1 MKRIVI
7 LLIVAVALGGCASG
21 VQKMRKID
29 PGMSTSEV
37 DQIMGRRDS
46 FRTVE
51 YQGNTYTLYQYTNQ
65 YCNAHVSLYEKCDFF
80 VILKDGKVIETG
92 IRNVRSQMP
101 NMQFLYLF
109 HN

>member
-1 MKRIVI
+1 MKN
-7 LLIVAVALGGCASG
+7 LLIFLVVALLFSGCGSG
-21 VQKMRKID
+21 VQKMRKLD
-29 PGMSTSEV
+29 PGMDASEV

-46 FRTVE
+46 FRSVE
-51 YQGNTYTLYQYTNQ
+51 HEGNTYTLYQYTNQ

-80 VILKDGKVIETG
+80 VIFRNGKVIETG
-92 IRNVRSQMP
+92 VRNVRSQMP